1 MTLKIVEEKIF
12 RISDAKPFVKWVG
25 GKRQIISEL
34 LKNIPHN
41 FNNYFEPF
49 VGGGALFFELYNLGI
64 LKNKTFYLSDINE
77 ELINTYKVIR
87 DYPNELIEELKEF
100 KIKHNKEFYYQIRE
114 LDRSENY
121 KDLDNITKAARFIYL
136 NRTCFNG
143 LYRVNKKGYFNVPIG
158 SYKNPQ
164 IVNEENILA
173 VSITLQNAIIKH
185 CDYKEILKYVT
196 KNDFIYFD
204 PPYYPINKTSNFT
217 SYTQDNF
224 LEKEQIELFDT
235 FKSLSNKGCFVLE
248 SNSDT
253 DFINNLYKEFIIEKV
268 FANRAINSNG
278 NKRGKITEV
287 LIRNYND

>member
-12 RISDAKPFVKWVG
+12 KISDAKPFVKWVG
-25 GKRQIISEL
+25 GKRQLIPEL
-34 LKNIPHN
+34 LKNIPKN

-64 LKNKTFYLSDINE
+64 LKNKTFYLFDINE
-77 ELINTYKVIR
+77 ELINTYKVIKNH
-87 DYPNELIEELKEF
+87 PSELIDELKEF

-121 KDLDNITKAARFIYL
+121 KDLDNIIKAARFIYL

-173 VSITLQNAIIKH
+173 VSIALQNAIIKH
-185 CDYKEILKYVT
+185 CDYKETLKYVT
-196 KNDFIYFD
+196 ENDFIYFD

-224 LEKEQIELFDT
+224 LEKEQIELFET
-235 FKSLSNKGCFVLE
+235 FKTLSNKGCFVLE

-253 DFINNLYKEFIIEKV
+253 DFINNIYKEFIIEKV

-278 NKRGKITEV
+278 NKRGKITEI